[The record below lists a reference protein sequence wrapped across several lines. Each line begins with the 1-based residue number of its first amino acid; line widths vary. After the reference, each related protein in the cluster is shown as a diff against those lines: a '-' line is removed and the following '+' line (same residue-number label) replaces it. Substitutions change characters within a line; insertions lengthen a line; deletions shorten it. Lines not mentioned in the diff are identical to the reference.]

1 MKCFILSINID
12 HENAKKKKKL
22 FDDFI
27 DMEIDNWCWF
37 KKILSQL
44 LQIKINLIYEKKK
57 KKLLLLLLFLLYF
70 YYLYNKTVVV
80 KNVEIYY

>member
-27 DMEIDNWCWF
+27 DMEIDN
-37 KKILSQL
+37 
-44 LQIKINLIYEKKK
+44 
-57 KKLLLLLLFLLYF
+57 
-70 YYLYNKTVVV
+70 
-80 KNVEIYY
+80 